1 MTPRKQ
7 LQALGISFEADGD
20 LIIVETERTFL
31 SLTPR
36 EMSLAYPHLKN
47 AYAKAQR
54 AARRKQS
61 TADGMLVV

>member
-7 LQALGISFEADGD
+7 LQSLGISFEADGD
-20 LIIVETERTFL
+20 LIIVETERTFM

-36 EMSLAYPHLKN
+36 EVSLAYPHLKT

-54 AARRKQS
+54 AARRKDR
-61 TADGMLVV
+61 TEEGATI